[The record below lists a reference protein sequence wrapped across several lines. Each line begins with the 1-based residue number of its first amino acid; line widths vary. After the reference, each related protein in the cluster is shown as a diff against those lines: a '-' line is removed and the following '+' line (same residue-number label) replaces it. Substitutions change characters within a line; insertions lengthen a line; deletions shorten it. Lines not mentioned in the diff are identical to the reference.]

1 MRQWKLATS
10 SVELERVTNTLAMK
24 HYINCLQLNAFTTW
38 VNFTAHS
45 IEDKKFSFQKELKK
59 TVLNI
64 VTNLLDQFKQRHQ
77 KTLRSLV
84 FNTWYQR
91 TRLFMQQK
99 VFAKALYINHQRS
112 KLSMI
117 LYKWKIFAV
126 LGKMNVV
133 QESLNAEQLQCSSA
147 SREKYRIC
155 KSSFTIIKNR
165 LKY

>member
-1 MRQWKLATS
+1 MG
-10 SVELERVTNTLAMK
+10 EL
-24 HYINCLQLNAFTTW
+24 Y
-38 VNFTAHS
+38 AHS

-77 KTLRSLV
+77 KTLRSFV

-99 VFAKALYINHQRS
+99 VCVSALYKNHQRS

-133 QESLNAEQLQCSSA
+133 QESLNAEQDSVAALREEISNLQKQLYNNRKQIEILELEGE
-147 SREKYRIC
+147 RE
-155 KSSFTIIKNR
+155 N
-165 LKY
+165 